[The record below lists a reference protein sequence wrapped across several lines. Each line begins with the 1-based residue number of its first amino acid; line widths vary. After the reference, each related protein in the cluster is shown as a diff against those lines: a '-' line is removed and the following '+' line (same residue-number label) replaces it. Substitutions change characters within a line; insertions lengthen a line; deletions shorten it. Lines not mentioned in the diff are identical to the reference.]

1 MHIKIGERVLKRMTD
16 DELDIIGYE
25 RSRIR
30 SLDAISVSLI
40 PLSVERIDT
49 LRAAMERIDADG
61 VRGTKTVIRD
71 IDRWVKVVEE
81 GSAGDARARTLKQFA
96 DLLAEYFRTVPG
108 HRIYQQQDDQWLV
121 FYINSIEYES
131 ESRSRDYY
139 NPAHV
144 NINCMYHLL
153 GERESTSFRFENND
167 VDRRTVVAAL
177 NEAGLMAETEDLRAY
192 YLTTKERYDK
202 VFPSVGT
209 QYTTEGFGIS
219 MEERRSY
226 NRTRT
231 PLMREGVP
239 AKVVV
244 DVVDESGKERTGRRG
259 GYLNAGFWA
268 QKKPAAI
275 RRDTSDDIDND
286 DYDDPWGHQ
295 VVVQS
300 PEVPIHPFCPVYHL
314 NKHERFRVNVMDLKD
329 YTFNKELGDNL
340 VLPAIT
346 KNLVNVLIGQGRISF
361 EDIIEGKGAGACVL
375 LGGPPGVGKTLTAEV
390 FAEATER
397 PLYSVQA
404 AQLGTSPD
412 RIEQNLTQVLD
423 RGSRWNAV
431 VLLDEA
437 DVYIANRGVDIQQNA
452 IVAAFL
458 RILEHHT
465 AALFMTT
472 NRSDMVDDA
481 IASRC
486 IARIDYDMPTV
497 ADQMAIWEVL
507 NELNGTGLTAT
518 QIGEIVR
525 AHTNLSGR
533 DIKQLLKLATLWMA
547 SRGGQVTPEAI
558 NFCKAFLPTRS
569 YTAPA
574 LTDRVVLQHEADC
587 IGPDC
592 SCECWC
598 HDAL

>member
-1 MHIKIGERVLKRMTD
+1 MTD

-30 SLDAISVSLI
+30 SLDAVSVSLI
-40 PLSVERIDT
+40 PLSVEQIDT
-49 LRAAMERIDADG
+49 LRAAMERIDADR

-81 GSAGDARARTLKQFA
+81 GNAGEARARTLKQFA

-108 HRIYQQQDDQWLV
+108 HRIYQQQDDQWLAY
-121 FYINSIEYES
+121 YINTIEYES

-139 NPAHV
+139 SPAHV
-144 NINCMYHLL
+144 EINCMYFLL
-153 GERESTSFRFENND
+153 GEQQSTSFQFENND
-167 VDRRTVVAAL
+167 VDRRTVVGAL
-177 NEAGLMAETEDLRAY
+177 GDAGLMAETEDLRAY
-192 YLTTKERYDK
+192 YLTTKDRYDE
-202 VFPSVGT
+202 VFPSVGI
-209 QYTTEGFGIS
+209 QYTTEGFGVS
-219 MEERRSY
+219 MEDRRSY
-226 NRTRT
+226 NRTRV

-244 DVVDESGKERTGRRG
+244 DVVNESGEERTGRRG
-259 GYLNAGFWA
+259 GYLNARFWD

-286 DYDDPWGHQ
+286 EEDGPWGDQ
-295 VVVQS
+295 VVRHA
-300 PEVPIHPFCPVYHL
+300 PEIPIHPFCPVYHL

-329 YTFNKELGDNL
+329 YVFNKDLGDNL

-412 RIEQNLTQVLD
+412 RIEQNLTKVLD

-437 DVYIANRGVDIQQNA
+437 DVYISNRGTNIQQNA

-486 IARIDYDMPTV
+486 IARIDYDMPSV
-497 ADQMAIWEVL
+497 ADQVEIWEVL
-507 NELNGTGLTAT
+507 NALNGTGLDPV
-518 QIGEIVR
+518 QIGDIVR
-525 AHTNLSGR
+525 VHSNLSGR

-547 SRGGQVTPEAI
+547 SRGGKVTPEAI

-574 LTDRVVLQHEADC
+574 LPNRVVLQHDPDC
-587 IGPDC
+587 EGPDC
-592 SCECWC
+592 HCGCWC

>member
-1 MHIKIGERVLKRMTD
+1 M
-16 DELDIIGYE
+16 
-25 RSRIR
+25 
-30 SLDAISVSLI
+30 
-40 PLSVERIDT
+40 
-49 LRAAMERIDADG
+49 
-61 VRGTKTVIRD
+61 
-71 IDRWVKVVEE
+71 VEE
-81 GSAGDARARTLKQFA
+81 GSAGEARARTLKQFA

-108 HRIYQQQDDQWLV
+108 HRIYRQQDDQWLAY
-121 FYINSIEYES
+121 YINSIDYNS
-131 ESRSRDYY
+131 ESRSRDHYS
-139 NPAHV
+139 PAHV
-144 NINCMYHLL
+144 EINCMYHLL
-153 GERESTSFRFENND
+153 GEQQSTSFRFENDD
-167 VDRRTVVAAL
+167 VDRRTVVGAL
-177 NEAGLMAETEDLRAY
+177 GDAGLMAETEDLRAY
-192 YLTTKERYDK
+192 YLTTKERYDE
-202 VFPSVGT
+202 VFPSVGI
-209 QYTTEGFGIS
+209 QYTAEGFGVS

-226 NRTRT
+226 NRARV

-244 DVVDESGKERTGRRG
+244 DVVNESGEERTGRRG
-259 GYLNAGFWA
+259 GYLNARFWNG
-268 QKKPAAI
+268 KKPAAI

-286 DYDDPWGHQ
+286 DGGPWGDQ
-295 VVVQS
+295 AVIQS
-300 PEVPIHPFCPVYHL
+300 PEIPIHPFCPVYHL
-314 NKHERFRVNVMDLKD
+314 NKHERFRVNVMDLKG
-329 YTFNKELGDNL
+329 YAFNKQLGDNL

-412 RIEQNLTQVLD
+412 RIEQNLTKVLD

-486 IARIDYDMPTV
+486 IARIDYDMPSV
-497 ADQMAIWEVL
+497 ADQVEIWEVL
-507 NELNGTGLTAT
+507 NELNATGLDPV

-525 AHTNLSGR
+525 VHSNLSGR
-533 DIKQLLKLATLWMA
+533 DIKQLLKLATLWVA
-547 SRGGQVTPEAI
+547 SRGGRSPRRPSTSARRSCPRG
-558 NFCKAFLPTRS
+558 PTRRRRS
-569 YTAPA
+569 HDRWSRSTRPTASAWTVPA
-574 LTDRVVLQHEADC
+574 SAGATMRCKGGER
-587 IGPDC
+587 
-592 SCECWC
+592 
-598 HDAL
+598 